1 MPHSRVCS
9 ALSHPSAK
17 TTHAVLRAPAGPTQP
32 KEGFARSHG
41 RCQGRGQDPQSG
53 PSTPCHTPLCP
64 LLSSWSSAR
73 AKRGSHS
80 AWHGRS
86 ATGCG
91 PSREL
96 SLSHLTWPADV
107 KEALESLTYG
117 CEPPG
122 CRDSS
127 SPVSPCGKIAIIVL
141 TPWACSKDEK
151 RS

>member
-1 MPHSRVCS
+1 MCS

-17 TTHAVLRAPAGPTQP
+17 TMHTVLRAPSGLTQP
-32 KEGFARSHG
+32 KEGFAQSRG
-41 RCQGRGQDPQSG
+41 QCQGRGQDPQSG

-80 AWHGRS
+80 AWRGHS
-86 ATGCG
+86 ATGLG

-96 SLSHLTWPADV
+96 SLSHLTWPANF

-117 CEPPG
+117 CESPG
-122 CRDSS
+122 CRQSS
-127 SPVSPCGKIAIIVL
+127 SPVSPRSQIAIIVL
-141 TPWACSKDEK
+141 TSSACGKDEK